1 MGVNVK
7 NNGHEEEVV
16 TDITEQEIQKWRL
29 EFPILQKTIHVANC
43 SQSPQSKRVKEA
55 IETYLSNWS
64 SVGMDW
70 DYWMGETV
78 RAKEEF
84 AKLINASPD
93 EIAISTSV
101 SAAVASI
108 ASSLDPWDRRK
119 KIVTTEAEFPT
130 VAYVWLAHQKYGF
143 RVDFVPLRNGRLDL
157 DDYEKII
164 DEDTVIT
171 SVTHVYYQNG
181 FKQDLG
187 KIAKIVHQKG
197 SLFMVDAYQ
206 SLGSCDVDVK
216 KLNIDV
222 LVTGNLKFLLG
233 MPGIAFIY
241 VKKEL
246 VDKMKPAVT
255 GWFGQ
260 ENPFEFNCR
269 RLSFA
274 KDGGRFD
281 TGTPAIINAFAARAG
296 MQIINEV
303 GTKRIEERIEKL
315 SEYSIEKAKE
325 LGLEYVGPS
334 NILEKGSITAIRV
347 PEPHEVEEILK
358 TKSIVATARG
368 DVIRIAPHFFTTLDD
383 LEKVFD
389 ELKMV
394 LEH

>member
-1 MGVNVK
+1 MNNK
-7 NNGHEEEVV
+7 NYKERVITEEEA
-16 TDITEQEIQKWRL
+16 QKWKFQ
-29 EFPILQKTIHVANC
+29 FPLLQKTIHVANC
-43 SQSPQSKRVKEA
+43 SQSPQSKRVKTA
-55 IETYLSNWS
+55 IETYLNNWS
-64 SVGMDW
+64 DVGMDW
-70 DYWMGETV
+70 DYWMSEMV
-78 RAKEEF
+78 KAKEEF

-93 EIAISTSV
+93 EIATSTSV

-108 ASSLDPWDRRK
+108 ASSLDPQGRRK
-119 KIVTTEAEFPT
+119 KVVTTEAEFPT
-130 VAYVWLAHQKYGF
+130 VAYVWLAYQKYGF
-143 RVDFVPLRNGRLDL
+143 RVDFVPLRNGRLNL

-171 SVTHVYYQNG
+171 SVTHAYYQNG

-187 KIAKIVHQKG
+187 KIAKIAHQKG

-269 RLSFA
+269 KLSFA
-274 KDGGRFD
+274 KDGRRFD

-303 GTKRIEERIEKL
+303 GTKRIEKRIEKL

-334 NILEKGSITAIRV
+334 NVSEKGSTTAIRV
-347 PEPHEVEEILK
+347 PDPHKVEEILK
-358 TKSIVATARG
+358 TKGIVATARG

-383 LEKVFD
+383 LEKVFN